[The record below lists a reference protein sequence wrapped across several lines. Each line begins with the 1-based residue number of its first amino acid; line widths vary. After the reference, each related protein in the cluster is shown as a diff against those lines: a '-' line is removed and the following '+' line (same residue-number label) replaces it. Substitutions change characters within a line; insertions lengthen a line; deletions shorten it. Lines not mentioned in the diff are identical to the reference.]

1 MNPCFGKCEKEYDLK
16 SEQGGKNAEQIQI
29 WFSET
34 TGLDGNLLFLLWPDL
49 RKCVRGEAGR
59 EIYFERMIK
68 RGIKGVKE
76 KDQKDKTAISFCT
89 GLLLLTRP
97 RQSAGRGD

>member
-1 MNPCFGKCEKEYDLK
+1 MRFRFASLKQKVWMKTSSFFFG
-16 SEQGGKNAEQIQI
+16 
-29 WFSET
+29 
-34 TGLDGNLLFLLWPDL
+34 PDL
-49 RKCVRGEAGR
+49 NKCVRVEAGR
-59 EIYFERMIK
+59 EIYFERMMK

-97 RQSAGRGD
+97 RHSAG